1 MKLLKNSEVIQKR
14 NDVFNYAHKYYDF
27 NLEEDGYLNSLIRK
41 MFNIFKEKIEVQ
53 GDLNILVDPNVDIL
67 KLRYTDEDIKD
78 FNSFYL
84 QCMHFNS
91 EFNIVVDN
99 DNYYINKFGK
109 IILSTNAEYNNLNV
123 LEFDNPE
130 FLVVKREM
138 KQNILASRIYQ
149 LLAVMIKDELG
160 VNAFNI
166 FNLANNHII
175 SYEKTLLEK
184 MKALEL
190 KDNLVR
196 ILK

>member
-67 KLRYTDEDIKD
+67 KLRYTDEGIKD